1 MRSENIPDNTSI
13 DPLSTH
19 YWDPPAPVYGLM
31 KPPRGPLIAMKST
44 NASVNGL
51 NKTAK
56 ILRAPECSK
65 LVKSTAI
72 SGPKKL
78 VSLEDMPAFKQA
90 IKGSE
95 LSKVG
100 LIEVL
105 NKQFPKIPKAVL
117 KATLET
123 VARRVGSKEA
133 DKRWVIIED
142 EYTSG

>member
-1 MRSENIPDNTSI
+1 ME
-13 DPLSTH
+13 
-19 YWDPPAPVYGLM
+19 
-31 KPPRGPLIAMKST
+31 PPRGPLTAIKST
-44 NASVNGL
+44 SAGVNGP
-51 NKTAK
+51 NKAAK
-56 ILRAPECSK
+56 MLGASECSK
-65 LVKSTAI
+65 LTKSTGT

-90 IKGSE
+90 INGSE
-95 LSKVG
+95 LSKIG

-142 EYTSG
+142 GIRQS